1 MGSKEVIR
9 KLEAAGWYIDRQKGS
24 HLTMKKDGE
33 VLLLTI
39 PHPRKTLPTGLLKRL
54 ERDSNVRLLRGA
66 SPPCPA
72 PPR

>member
-1 MGSKEVIR
+1 MSSKEVIK

-39 PHPRKTLPTGLLKRL
+39 PHPSKTLRTGLLKRL
-54 ERDSNVRLLRGA
+54 ERDSKVRLL
-66 SPPCPA
+66 
-72 PPR
+72 

>member
-39 PHPRKTLPTGLLKRL
+39 PHPRKALPTGLLKRL
-54 ERDSNVRLLRGA
+54 ERDSKVRLL
-66 SPPCPA
+66 
-72 PPR
+72 

>member
-54 ERDSNVRLLRGA
+54 ERDSKVRLL
-66 SPPCPA
+66 
-72 PPR
+72 

>member
-39 PHPRKTLPTGLLKRL
+39 PHPRKTLGIGLIRRLEKDSKVGLL
-54 ERDSNVRLLRGA
+54 
-66 SPPCPA
+66 
-72 PPR
+72 